1 MEIDVEE
8 IGLTLDLTDDVT
20 VPDLLAQR
28 AGHVLNLP
36 GAWLTARMASRG
48 AAPAD
53 LRMGTA
59 RGHWVIAAAVLGSG
73 VAFLDGTV
81 VNAALPAISRD
92 LHADLGD
99 LQWVL
104 TGYLLTLGSLLVL
117 GGALGDRYGRR
128 RIFVIGLVA
137 FAATSLLCAIAPD
150 TGMLIAARCA
160 QGEAAALLVPNSL
173 AMVSASFHVEDR
185 GRAIGAWSG
194 LGGIATAIGP
204 FLGGYLIDSV
214 SWRWVFVINLPI
226 SAAAILIALRHVPE
240 SRDEHAAAHLDI
252 AGSALLTVGLA
263 GVVYALIE
271 GPGNGWSTLA
281 VGLGVIGVA
290 ALVTFV
296 MVESRIENPM

>member
-1 MEIDVEE
+1 M
-8 IGLTLDLTDDVT
+8 
-20 VPDLLAQR
+20 
-28 AGHVLNLP
+28 
-36 GAWLTARMASRG
+36 
-48 AAPAD
+48 
-53 LRMGTA
+53 
-59 RGHWVIAAAVLGSG
+59 
-73 VAFLDGTV
+73 AFLDGTV

-117 GGALGDRYGRR
+117 GGSLGDRYGRR
-128 RIFVIGLVA
+128 KIFEIGLVA

-150 TGMLIAARCA
+150 TGTLIAARCV
-160 QGEAAALLVPNSL
+160 QGVAAALLVPNSL
-173 AMVSASFHVEDR
+173 AMVSASFATEDR

-226 SAAAILIALRHVPE
+226 AAVAVAIARRHVPE
-240 SRDEHAAAHLDI
+240 SRDEHAGAHLDVV
-252 AGSALLTVGLA
+252 GSALLTVGLA

-271 GPGNGWSTLA
+271 GPGNDWAVVT
-281 VGLGVIGVA
+281 VGLGVIGLL
-290 ALVTFV
+290 ALGGFLF
-296 MVESRIENPM
+296 VESRIAEPDGAPRHLPVGAVLGRATR